1 MTVGEFINHI
11 QNFIRNNCEDIKIS
25 SRRCVISSDSYSQ
38 LLVDELEIV
47 RLTFNDDNTIDVEIK
62 PYQDHIVWLF
72 TIDRT
77 TNIIEYTDGYQNIS
91 ELVDVNNCNIIEFLN
106 LAKINWIGSSFKT
119 ISKNISVLQNSLN
132 ELNEYFEQR
141 RVSNI
146 NLNNVIEVYEQF
158 NMEYDKILTEVKPFI

>member
-1 MTVGEFINHI
+1 MCNKFRFI
-11 QNFIRNNCEDIKIS
+11 
-25 SRRCVISSDSYSQ
+25 
-38 LLVDELEIV
+38 
-47 RLTFNDDNTIDVEIK
+47 
-62 PYQDHIVWLF
+62 F

-91 ELVDVNNCNIIEFLN
+91 ELVDVNNYNIIEFLN

-158 NMEYDKILTEVKPFI
+158 SMEYDKILTEVKPFI